1 MAAVFGA
8 FLICI
13 KRDVGRTRM
22 RVLWIIFTQILLVVA
37 GSLAYCCWPRYLA
50 LPQPQSL
57 MRVEYV
63 NGRPAV
69 YWRDRYLVGK
79 LAQFDDALSAYLM
92 FDHLRTR
99 RSLQDR
105 QVMLTIDRAAPSGA
119 YRILVH
125 LPDDLVSGIAQLA
138 EMHAKHLTSRV
149 EYTWIGA
156 SELSRDLRETNLF
169 EIAYNKP
176 CGRDLREI
184 SPVELQSYLRRF
196 IFFKSATDPR
206 VWQQT
211 DWPLSPVTMAEA
223 DRLAA
228 DITLVGQFFDL
239 PVDVFL
245 GIGAMENNFLNA
257 PGDLNNAIWK
267 KRAERDDIVLRRK
280 GHKVLVLNSAMGIW
294 QISRQSLRHAQ
305 KLFLADKRDYSV
317 LPQRLRPA
325 KRLDMEA
332 LNSDV
337 LTTYAG
343 LLIRDLLDRF
353 HGDMAMA
360 TGAYNG
366 TIRHPNLRY
375 AEGVEMVASYAR
387 RVIGNTAELN
397 SMALALSAS
406 VQEKQPEASRSEAS
420 LRFQ

>member
-1 MAAVFGA
+1 
-8 FLICI
+8 
-13 KRDVGRTRM
+13 M
-22 RVLWIIFTQILLVVA
+22 RVFWIIFTQILLVVA
-37 GSLAYCCWPRYLA
+37 GALAYCCWPRYLT

-57 MRVEYV
+57 MRVDYV

-69 YWRDRYLVGK
+69 YWRDRCLIGK
-79 LAQFDDALSAYLM
+79 LAQFDDPLSAYLM
-92 FDHLRTR
+92 FDHLRTQ
-99 RSLQDR
+99 RSLRDR
-105 QVMLTIDRAAPSGA
+105 QVMLTIDRAARAGA
-119 YRILVH
+119 YQIVVH

-138 EMHAKHLTSRV
+138 ELHAEHFSSQV
-149 EYTWIGA
+149 EYTWIGG
-156 SELSRDLRETNLF
+156 SELSRDQQETNLF
-169 EIAYNKP
+169 EVAYNKP
-176 CGRDLREI
+176 DTRDLRQI

-196 IFFKSATDPR
+196 IYFKSATDPR
-206 VWQQT
+206 IWRQT

-228 DITLVGQFFDL
+228 DVTMVAEFYDL

-317 LPQRLRPA
+317 LPQRLRPE

-337 LTTYAG
+337 LTTYAA

-353 HGDMAMA
+353 HGDMALA

-366 TIRHPNLRY
+366 TLRHPNLRY
-375 AEGVEMVASYAR
+375 AEGVELVASYAR
-387 RVIGNTAELN
+387 RVIGNTSELN
-397 SMALALSAS
+397 SMALAQATS
-406 VQEKQPEASRSEAS
+406 VQEKHPEGLRSEAS
-420 LRFQ
+420 LIFQ